1 MQVLN
6 LLLIQAMGYSL
17 SLMMLV
23 RRQLKESRLSG
34 KILQRLLNRIMEK
47 MQEYIFTIENLKVK
61 ISQST
66 IPLKK

>member
-34 KILQRLLNRIMEK
+34 KILQRLLNRFMEK
-47 MQEYIFTIENLKVK
+47 MQEDIFTIENLKVK